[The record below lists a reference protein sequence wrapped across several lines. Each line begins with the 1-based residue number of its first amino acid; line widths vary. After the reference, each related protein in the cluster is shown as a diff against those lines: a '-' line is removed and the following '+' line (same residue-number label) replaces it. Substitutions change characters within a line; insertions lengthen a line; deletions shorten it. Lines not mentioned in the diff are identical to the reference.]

1 MGEDIYKVYT
11 QYRVNMQNIQ
21 RAHITQHKKKHQKQ
35 QQQQS
40 KNGQMTLTD
49 YFPKETYRRPTDT

>member
-40 KNGQMTLTD
+40 KNGQMT
-49 YFPKETYRRPTDT
+49 